1 MDKKKKKYIV
11 LTIIAVLLIGLL
23 ILINVIGAGTKS
35 ASAES
40 VIEYPTPQTTVR
52 TTATEEY
59 TDITQFAPSSE
70 YKNYVIYRDFDTDNY
85 KISWIQEAN
94 QGLLNNY
101 DAITDLTN
109 NGSNLDYNYNF
120 AGEEPD
126 IMAWFARSVNPS
138 KQREGYISY
147 FGEKITGSFSET
159 ISKQGNYLTS
169 AISYGS
175 LNDLFISMIKGTIN
189 YSPSNTINARFFV
202 SDKIT
207 VGIIGAFQQE
217 IYSNYN
223 ELNLTQIYVTSD
235 SVHNYFLSDIPQD
248 VSSRVVNLANELQE
262 NYNKG
267 EENGFQSGYDKGK
280 EDGYNE
286 GTNRTW
292 FGVFTDAVIE
302 KIYKPNTWEDTSTD
316 IIFTTYGISFDN
328 AFAKIEEYRK
338 TNQTPDTEAFYI
350 QLKFSKPF
358 KFQNDN
364 DFYAKLYTNKKVMQS
379 WFETETGRQIFI
391 TTDEEP
397 NPNGFGYRIKTNE
410 DLSEPITVQR
420 LIICYTPYY
429 KDTLAS
435 DFVDLGTGTNATEYN
450 NGYVTGKNEGFEN
463 GYAQGKND
471 GYQNGY
477 SAGLIEGQGPTTS
490 IQKLIASVQA
500 ALNVDLF
507 GSISLQDILNVM
519 IAIFFVL
526 IALKLFAGG

>member
-1 MDKKKKKYIV
+1 MTTLDPNNMVETDGYINGMIYPNCAIKS
-11 LTIIAVLLIGLL
+11 TIYRSGTDLLKVSNEIYTSIDSL
-23 ILINVIGAGTKS
+23 ITSLINKKVRYVSAGHIIS
-35 ASAES
+35 
-40 VIEYPTPQTTVR
+40 
-52 TTATEEY
+52 
-59 TDITQFAPSSE
+59 DITITMTDDG
-70 YKNYVIYRDFDTDNY
+70 IY
-85 KISWIQEAN
+85 
-94 QGLLNNY
+94 
-101 DAITDLTN
+101 
-109 NGSNLDYNYNF
+109 
-120 AGEEPD
+120 
-126 IMAWFARSVNPS
+126 
-138 KQREGYISY
+138 
-147 FGEKITGSFSET
+147 
-159 ISKQGNYLTS
+159 
-169 AISYGS
+169 
-175 LNDLFISMIKGTIN
+175 
-189 YSPSNTINARFFV
+189 
-202 SDKIT
+202 SD
-207 VGIIGAFQQE
+207 QD
-217 IYSNYN
+217 IYSNY
-223 ELNLTQIYVTSD
+223 EEISLAQIVPLLDNLYAVSNIPK
-235 SVHNYFLSDIPQD
+235 DISQ
-248 VSSRVVNLANELQE
+248 RVIDEANQLI
-262 NYNKG
+262 KA
-267 EENGFQSGYDKGK
+267 K
-280 EDGYNE
+280 EDGYNEGYNE

-338 TNQTPDTEAFYI
+338 TNQTPDTDAFYI

-379 WFETETGRQIFI
+379 WFESETGRQIFI

-397 NPNGFGYRIKTNE
+397 NPNGFGYRIKTSE

-519 IAIFFVL
+519 ISIFFVL

>member
-35 ASAES
+35 ASAEN
-40 VIEYPTPQTTVR
+40 TDTTV
-52 TTATEEY
+52 TEEY
-59 TDITQFAPSSE
+59 TDITQFAPSGCSK
-70 YKNYVIYRDFDTDNY
+70 YLIYPASDESTNSGY
-85 KISWIQEAN
+85 KIVWFSGSVEP
-94 QGLLNNY
+94 GFLNNY
-101 DAITDLTN
+101 PQIIN
-109 NGSNLDYNYNF
+109 NDTLHLSC
-120 AGEEPD
+120 
-126 IMAWFARSVNPS
+126 AWP
-138 KQREGYISY
+138 
-147 FGEKITGSFSET
+147 
-159 ISKQGNYLTS
+159 
-169 AISYGS
+169 
-175 LNDLFISMIKGTIN
+175 
-189 YSPSNTINARFFV
+189 
-202 SDKIT
+202 
-207 VGIIGAFQQE
+207 IIGALGDQDGFTNWLMTTLDPNNMVETDGYINGMIYPNCAIKSTIYRSGTDLLKVSNEIYTSIDSLITSLINKKVRYVSAGHIISDITITMTDDGIYSDQD
-217 IYSNYN
+217 IYSNY
-223 ELNLTQIYVTSD
+223 EEISLAQIVPLLDNLYAVSNIPK
-235 SVHNYFLSDIPQD
+235 DISQ
-248 VSSRVVNLANELQE
+248 RVIDEANQLI
-262 NYNKG
+262 KA
-267 EENGFQSGYDKGK
+267 K
-280 EDGYNE
+280 EDGYNEGYNE

-302 KIYKPNTWEDTSTD
+302 KIYKPNKWEDTSTD

-338 TNQTPDTEAFYI
+338 TNQTPDTDAFYI

-379 WFETETGRQIFI
+379 WFESETGRQIFI

-397 NPNGFGYRIKTNE
+397 NPNGFGYRIKTSE

-519 IAIFFVL
+519 ISIFFVL

>member
-35 ASAES
+35 ASAEN
-40 VIEYPTPQTTVR
+40 TDTTV
-52 TTATEEY
+52 TEEY
-59 TDITQFAPSSE
+59 TDITQFAPSGCSK
-70 YKNYVIYRDFDTDNY
+70 YLIYPASDESTNSGY
-85 KISWIQEAN
+85 KIVWFSGSVEP
-94 QGLLNNY
+94 GFLNNY
-101 DAITDLTN
+101 PQIIN
-109 NGSNLDYNYNF
+109 NDTLHLSC
-120 AGEEPD
+120 
-126 IMAWFARSVNPS
+126 AWP
-138 KQREGYISY
+138 
-147 FGEKITGSFSET
+147 
-159 ISKQGNYLTS
+159 
-169 AISYGS
+169 
-175 LNDLFISMIKGTIN
+175 
-189 YSPSNTINARFFV
+189 
-202 SDKIT
+202 
-207 VGIIGAFQQE
+207 IIGALGDQDGFTNWLMTTLDPNNMVETDGYINGMIYPNCAIKSTIYRSGTDLLKVSNEIYTSIDSLITSLINKKVRYVSAGHIISDITITMTDDGIYSDQD
-217 IYSNYN
+217 IYSNY
-223 ELNLTQIYVTSD
+223 EEISLAQIVPLLDNLYAVSNIPK
-235 SVHNYFLSDIPQD
+235 DISQ
-248 VSSRVVNLANELQE
+248 RVIDEANQLI
-262 NYNKG
+262 KA
-267 EENGFQSGYDKGK
+267 K
-280 EDGYNE
+280 EDGYNEGYNE

-338 TNQTPDTEAFYI
+338 TNQTPDTDAFYI

-379 WFETETGRQIFI
+379 WFESETGRQIFI

-397 NPNGFGYRIKTNE
+397 NPNGFGYRIKTSE

-507 GSISLQDILNVM
+507 GSISLQDILNIM
-519 IAIFFVL
+519 ISIFFVL